1 MSAKNKK
8 QGQSTYV
15 KKFSQWFDSLP
26 KEEREGLANAGITK
40 PITRP
45 ASVSRRERVKSP
57 DSEGSRKLDAKGAA
71 FEAAQP
77 SLNRGLVWVPTTDPK
92 RELTAYT
99 RMEILRL
106 SRWLYNNAPQGT
118 YLVEHLA

>member
-1 MSAKNKK
+1 MPSKIKK
-8 QGQSTYV
+8 SSWGGT
-15 KKFSQWFDSLP
+15 
-26 KEEREGLANAGITK
+26 RAGAG
-40 PITRP
+40 RP
-45 ASVSRRERVKSP
+45 
-57 DSEGSRKLDAKGAA
+57 RKLDAKAAA

-106 SRWLYNNAPQGT
+106 SRWLYNNAPQAT
-118 YLVEHLA
+118 YRHCRAAKDCKRRMEQKGRPVF